1 MTEAALIIRAAGPD
15 DCRFYWTVN
24 NDPTT
29 RAVSMSTAPIPWASH
44 ATWYPARLSDP
55 LTHLY
60 VAEHGGVPVGVVRF
74 DLEGEDATIS
84 VALAP
89 EHQGKGLGRRIIA
102 QATEKTLV
110 ILLLGGTG
118 VGKSTFL
125 NALAG
130 QPIAG
135 TSHAIRAYTH
145 KLNLFHHREASIGF
159 LTQGLEDRFE
169 TVPHGLT
176 HGP

>member
-55 LTHLY
+55 FTHLY
-60 VAEHGGVPVGVVRF
+60 VAEHGDVPVGVVRF
-74 DLEGEDATIS
+74 DVEGEDATIS

-102 QATEKTLV
+102 QATERTLLETSASRAV
-110 ILLLGGTG
+110 ALIRPDNHGSVRAFVAAGYREDGSVVLGDHTMLR
-118 VGKSTFL
+118 F
-125 NALAG
+125 
-130 QPIAG
+130 IA
-135 TSHAIRAYTH
+135 TT
-145 KLNLFHHREASIGF
+145 
-159 LTQGLEDRFE
+159 
-169 TVPHGLT
+169 
-176 HGP
+176 